1 MKIKTAVLGA
11 TGNVGQNFI
20 AMLSTHPWFEIDAL
34 YASRD
39 RDVYDSPWMSPLDIP
54 DNINTM
60 SVKKLDVKNII
71 DRGIKIAFSALPS
84 KIAGEI
90 ESELQANGIAV
101 FTNASPHRMSENVP
115 IIIPEINSEHIN
127 IVPQG
132 MAPLIANSNCT
143 TSGLVLS
150 LAPIADLGIER
161 VMVSTY
167 QSLSGA
173 GYPGVPSL
181 DIVNNILPF
190 IKDEE
195 IKIERETK
203 KILGKSNG
211 NSIIPHAMEVNAHT
225 FRVAVTHGHMES
237 VFVDLSQSPDIN
249 DIYSR
254 FSEYRGDLIAR
265 ELPSS
270 PDKPIILHTNPMR
283 PQPKLDV
290 MAGRGMAISIGSV
303 KLKNRTLSF
312 KLLVNNVI
320 RGAAGGS
327 VQNAE
332 LAYKAGIIK

>member
-1 MKIKTAVLGA
+1 MKIKSAVLGA
-11 TGNVGQNFI
+11 TGNVGQNFM
-20 AMLSTHPWFEIDAL
+20 AMLYSHPWFEIDAL
-34 YASRD
+34 YASRE
-39 RDVYDSPWMSPLDIP
+39 RDTYNSPWMSPLDMPESIS
-54 DNINTM
+54 NL
-60 SVKKLDVKNII
+60 SVKKLDIKDIVN
-71 DRGIKIAFSALPS
+71 RGIKIVFSALPS
-84 KIAGEI
+84 SIAGEI

-101 FTNASPHRMSENVP
+101 FTNASPHRMDRSVP
-115 IIIPEINSEHIN
+115 IIIPEINSAHIN
-127 IVPQG
+127 IVPSG
-132 MAPLIANSNCT
+132 MSPIIANSNCT

-150 LAPIADLGIER
+150 LAPLADLGIER

-181 DIVNNILPF
+181 DIVNNILPY

-203 KILGKSNG
+203 KILGTSSG
-211 NSIIPHAMEVNAHT
+211 NDIIPHNMEVNAST

-237 VFVDLSQSPDIN
+237 VFVDLSQIVDAEDI
-249 DIYSR
+249 IAR
-254 FSEYRGDLIAR
+254 FTEYRGDLIAR

-270 PDKPIILHTNPMR
+270 PEKPILVHTNPTR

-290 MAGRGMAISIGSV
+290 MAGRGMAVSIGSI
-303 KLKNRTLSF
+303 KIKNRTLSY

-332 LAYKAGIIK
+332 LAYKAGIIR